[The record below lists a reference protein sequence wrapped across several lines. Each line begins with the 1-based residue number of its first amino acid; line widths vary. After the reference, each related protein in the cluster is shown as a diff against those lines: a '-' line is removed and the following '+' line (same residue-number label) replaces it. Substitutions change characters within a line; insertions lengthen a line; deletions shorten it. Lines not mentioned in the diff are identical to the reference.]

1 METDRTSSA
10 YPTRYVSPWQMKTGE
25 PVIIRPIRPED
36 EPALARFHETLSDRS
51 VYLRYF
57 HMEKLSSRVAHDRL
71 ARRCSIDY
79 DREMA
84 LVAERRNP
92 AGAEKEIIAVGRLIQ
107 EPETRDA
114 EVAVIVADAFQRCG
128 LGSELL
134 RRLIQVGRDE
144 KLERIT
150 ATTLPENLAMRS
162 LMARAGFA
170 VVNTFD
176 LSAISMELKLEEKSG
191 AASQQSGPRHWLP

>member
-25 PVIIRPIRPED
+25 AVIIRPIRPED

-57 HMEKLSSRVAHDRL
+57 HMEKLSSRVTHERL

-84 LVAERRNP
+84 LVAERWNP
-92 AGAEKEIIAVGRLIQ
+92 AGAEKEIIAVGRLIR

-162 LMARAGFA
+162 LMARAGFG
-170 VVNTFD
+170 VVNTSD
-176 LSAISMELKLEEKSG
+176 LSAISMELKLEEKPG
-191 AASQQSGPRHWLP
+191 AVSQ

>member
-1 METDRTSSA
+1 METGRTASA
-10 YPTRYVSPWQMKTGE
+10 YPARYVSPWQMKTGE
-25 PVIIRPIRPED
+25 PVTIRPIRAED

-71 ARRCSIDY
+71 ARRCAIDY

-84 LVAERRNP
+84 LVAERENP
-92 AGAEKEIIAVGRLIQ
+92 AGAEKEIIAVARLVQ
-107 EPETRDA
+107 ELETREA

-128 LGSELL
+128 LGSELV
-134 RRLIQVGRDE
+134 RRLIHVARDE

-150 ATTLPENLAMRS
+150 ATTLPENMAMRS

-170 VVNTFD
+170 VVNTSD
-176 LSAISMELKLEEKSG
+176 LNAISMELKLEEKSG
-191 AASQQSGPRHWLP
+191 APPQSRDFPHKRP